1 MKGRRTIFKNEK
13 CQMEGR
19 RTIFKDK
26 KCQMEERRTIFKNEK
41 CQMEGRRTIF
51 LTQEGV
57 TAEGGKGWRRMT
69 KQEATPKRN
78 RPRRRK
84 HLGRL
89 YVHAIA

>member
-1 MKGRRTIFKNEK
+1 MSDGGKKDNFQGRKMSDGGKKDNFSAT
-13 CQMEGR
+13 GGGDSR
-19 RTIFKDK
+19 R
-26 KCQMEERRTIFKNEK
+26 
-41 CQMEGRRTIF
+41 
-51 LTQEGV
+51 
-57 TAEGGKGWRRMT
+57 GKGWSRMT